1 MDFLEFDLQKLVNKL
16 LLACQDIIYSNI
28 NNQSMI
34 NYIVLDITNQVCDTY
49 ELQENYERYMILNV
63 AQLNITS
70 MIEKYN
76 NIGRLKNQ
84 VTKLQQ
90 LELPEQRSPE
100 WYALRKGMLTA
111 SSLAAA
117 LGDDHF
123 KSKNELILEKVES
136 KEIPFIP
143 NPITEWGVKYED
155 IAILFYEELYNV
167 KVLDFGLIPHP
178 TFKAFGASPDGICDD
193 TGNDEYV
200 ARMVEIKCPPKR
212 KFTKTCPPHYLMQVQ
227 GQMEVCDL
235 DHCDFFQVKIEDY
248 ENYEEYEK
256 DIFVNDDV
264 ILPGRTNLNYPKG
277 VTVSY
282 RKKTEIKLTYLY
294 PVLNMSDDEYKEWI
308 REKKIEIIEGGHEF
322 VESKWW
328 KISRY
333 ECTFIQRNYQ
343 WWNENVEHILKFY
356 TDMKMYK
363 SSPEKVSELKAE
375 IAKKK
380 KRNVKEVPLDEFMLI
395 SDEEDN

>member
-1 MDFLEFDLQKLVNKL
+1 MDIKRN
-16 LLACQDIIYSNI
+16 DIIEYI
-28 NNQSMI
+28 NG
-34 NYIVLDITNQVCDTY
+34 Y
-49 ELQENYERYMILNV
+49 EVDEQDLETLKHELYGVYTVDGDENKKYVIDLNV
-63 AQLNITS
+63 ESIVKENISNQKVYNERKEKLKGLKQL
-70 MIEKYN
+70 K
-76 NIGRLKNQ
+76 
-84 VTKLQQ
+84 
-90 LELPEQRSPE
+90 LPEQRSPE
-100 WYALRKGMLTA
+100 WYEMRKDKLTA
-111 SSLAAA
+111 SSLASAI
-117 LGDDHF
+117 GKCHF
-123 KSKNELILEKVES
+123 TTREELILS
-136 KEIPFIP
+136 KIEDTPYVS

-227 GQMEVCDL
+227 GQLEVCDL

-256 DIFVNDDV
+256 DIFVDDDV

-282 RKKTEIKLTYLY
+282 RKKNEIKLTYLY

-333 ECTFIQRNYQ
+333 ECTFIQRDYQ

-356 TDMKMYK
+356 NDLNMYK
-363 SSPEKVSELKAE
+363 SSPEKMKELKAE

-380 KRNVKEVPLDEFMLI
+380 KRNVKDIPLDDFMLI

>member
-1 MDFLEFDLQKLVNKL
+1 MDIKRNDIVDYINGYNVDEQNIETLKKELYELYSVDGDKNKEYVIDLNVE
-16 LLACQDIIYSNI
+16 S
-28 NNQSMI
+28 
-34 NYIVLDITNQVCDTY
+34 IVKENITNQKVY
-49 ELQENYERYMILNV
+49 NERK
-63 AQLNITS
+63 
-70 MIEKYN
+70 EK
-76 NIGRLKNQ
+76 LKGL
-84 VTKLQQ
+84 KE

-100 WYALRKGMLTA
+100 WYEMRKDKLTA
-111 SSLAAA
+111 SSLASAI
-117 LGDDHF
+117 GKCHF
-123 KSKNELILEKVES
+123 TTREELILSKIEDKPYES
-136 KEIPFIP
+136 

-227 GQMEVCDL
+227 GQLEVCDL

-248 ENYEEYEK
+248 ENYEEYKK
-256 DIFVNDDV
+256 DVFVNDDV

-282 RKKTEIKLTYLY
+282 RKKEEIKLTYLY
-294 PVLNMSDDEYKEWI
+294 PVLNMSDDEYHNWI
-308 REKKIEIIEGGHEF
+308 KEKKIEIIEQGHEF

-333 ECTFIQRNYQ
+333 ECTFIERDYN
-343 WWNENVEHILKFY
+343 WWNDNVEHILKFY
-356 TDMKMYK
+356 TDLQMYK
-363 SSPEKVSELKAE
+363 SDPNKLIELKNN
-375 IAKKK
+375 IAQTKKK
-380 KRNVKEVPLDEFMLI
+380 SKIKEVPLDNFMLI

>member
-1 MDFLEFDLQKLVNKL
+1 MDIKRDDIVDYINGYSVDEQDLETLKHELYDVYNVDGDENKIYVIDINVDSIVKENISNQKIYNERKEKL
-16 LLACQDIIYSNI
+16 
-28 NNQSMI
+28 
-34 NYIVLDITNQVCDTY
+34 
-49 ELQENYERYMILNV
+49 
-63 AQLNITS
+63 
-70 MIEKYN
+70 K
-76 NIGRLKNQ
+76 GLK
-84 VTKLQQ
+84 L

-100 WYALRKGMLTA
+100 WYEMRKEKLTA
-111 SSLAAA
+111 SSLASAI
-117 LGDDHF
+117 GKCHF
-123 KSKNELILEKVES
+123 TTREELILS
-136 KEIPFIP
+136 KIEDKPYVS

-200 ARMVEIKCPPKR
+200 GRMVEIKCPPKR

-227 GQMEVCDL
+227 GQLEVCDL

-248 ENYEEYEK
+248 ENFEEYEK
-256 DIFVNDDV
+256 DIFVDDDK

-282 RKKTEIKLTYLY
+282 RKKDEIKLTYLY
-294 PVLNMSDDEYKEWI
+294 PVLNMSDDEYKCWI
-308 REKKIEIIEGGHEF
+308 REKKVEIIEGGHEF

-333 ECTFIQRNYQ
+333 ECTFIQRDYQ
-343 WWNENVEHILKFY
+343 WWNGNVEHILKFY
-356 TDMKMYK
+356 TDLKMYK
-363 SSPEKVSELKAE
+363 STPEKISELKTE

-380 KRNVKEVPLDEFMLI
+380 KRNVKEVPLNEFMLI
-395 SDEEDN
+395 SDDEDN

>member
-1 MDFLEFDLQKLVNKL
+1 MDIKRNDIVEYINGYSVDEQDLETLKEEL
-16 LLACQDIIYSNI
+16 
-28 NNQSMI
+28 
-34 NYIVLDITNQVCDTY
+34 Y
-49 ELQENYERYMILNV
+49 ELYYVDGDENKKYVIDINV
-63 AQLNITS
+63 ESIVKENCSNQTVYNQRK
-70 MIEKYN
+70 EK
-76 NIGRLKNQ
+76 LKGL
-84 VTKLQQ
+84 KL

-100 WYALRKGMLTA
+100 WYEMRKGKLTA
-111 SSLAAA
+111 SSIASAI
-117 LGDDHF
+117 GKCHF
-123 KSKNELILEKVES
+123 TTREELILSKIEDKPYES
-136 KEIPFIP
+136 

-200 ARMVEIKCPPKR
+200 SRMVEIKCPPKR

-227 GQMEVCDL
+227 GQLEVCDL

-248 ENYEEYEK
+248 DNYEDYEK
-256 DIFVNDDV
+256 DIFVDDDV

-282 RKKTEIKLTYLY
+282 RKKDAISLTYLY
-294 PVLNMSDDEYKEWI
+294 PVLNMSDDGYKEWI
-308 REKKIEIIEGGHEF
+308 KEKKIEILNNGDEY

-328 KISRY
+328 KITRF
-333 ECTFIQRNYQ
+333 ECTLIERDYN

-356 TDMKMYK
+356 TDLQTYK
-363 SSPEKVSELKAE
+363 SDPTKLIELKKIIAE
-375 IAKKK
+375 SK
-380 KRNVKEVPLDEFMLI
+380 KRKSKKEIVINEFSLI

>member
-1 MDFLEFDLQKLVNKL
+1 MDIKRN
-16 LLACQDIIYSNI
+16 DIIEYI
-28 NNQSMI
+28 NG
-34 NYIVLDITNQVCDTY
+34 Y
-49 ELQENYERYMILNV
+49 EVNEQDLETLKHELYGVYTVDGDENKKYVIDLNV
-63 AQLNITS
+63 DSIVKENISNQKVYNERKEKLKGLKQL
-70 MIEKYN
+70 K
-76 NIGRLKNQ
+76 
-84 VTKLQQ
+84 
-90 LELPEQRSPE
+90 LPEQRSPE
-100 WYALRKGMLTA
+100 WYEMRKDKLTA
-111 SSLAAA
+111 SSLASAI
-117 LGDDHF
+117 GKCHF
-123 KSKNELILEKVES
+123 TTREELILS
-136 KEIPFIP
+136 KIEDTPYVS

-227 GQMEVCDL
+227 GQLEVCDL

-256 DIFVNDDV
+256 DIFVDDDV

-282 RKKTEIKLTYLY
+282 RKKNEIKLTYLY

-333 ECTFIQRNYQ
+333 ECTFIQRDYQ

-356 TDMKMYK
+356 NDLNMYK
-363 SSPEKVSELKAE
+363 SSPEKMKELKAE

-380 KRNVKEVPLDEFMLI
+380 KRNVKDIPLDEFMLI
-395 SDEEDN
+395 SDDEDN

>member
-1 MDFLEFDLQKLVNKL
+1 MDIKRNDIVDYINGYNVDEQNIETLKKELYELYSVDGDKNKEYVIDLNVE
-16 LLACQDIIYSNI
+16 S
-28 NNQSMI
+28 
-34 NYIVLDITNQVCDTY
+34 IVKENITNQKVY
-49 ELQENYERYMILNV
+49 NERK
-63 AQLNITS
+63 
-70 MIEKYN
+70 EK
-76 NIGRLKNQ
+76 LKGL
-84 VTKLQQ
+84 KE

-100 WYALRKGMLTA
+100 WYEMRKDKLTA
-111 SSLAAA
+111 SSLASAI
-117 LGDDHF
+117 GKCHF
-123 KSKNELILEKVES
+123 TTREELILSKIEDKPYES
-136 KEIPFIP
+136 

-227 GQMEVCDL
+227 GQLEVCDL

-248 ENYEEYEK
+248 ENYEEYKK
-256 DIFVNDDV
+256 DVFINDDV

-282 RKKTEIKLTYLY
+282 RKKEEIKLTYLY
-294 PVLNMSDDEYKEWI
+294 PVLNMSDDEYHNWI
-308 REKKIEIIEGGHEF
+308 KEKKIEIIEQGHEF

-333 ECTFIQRNYQ
+333 ECTFIERDYN
-343 WWNENVEHILKFY
+343 WWNDNVEHILKFY
-356 TDMKMYK
+356 TDLQMYK
-363 SSPEKVSELKAE
+363 SDPNKLIELKNN
-375 IAKKK
+375 IAQTKK
-380 KRNVKEVPLDEFMLI
+380 KRKIKEVPLDNFMLI

>member
-1 MDFLEFDLQKLVNKL
+1 MDIKRN
-16 LLACQDIIYSNI
+16 DIIEYI
-28 NNQSMI
+28 NG
-34 NYIVLDITNQVCDTY
+34 Y
-49 ELQENYERYMILNV
+49 EVDEQDLETLKHELYGVYTVDGDENKKYVIDLNV
-63 AQLNITS
+63 ESIVKENISNQKVYNKRKEKLKGLKQL
-70 MIEKYN
+70 K
-76 NIGRLKNQ
+76 
-84 VTKLQQ
+84 
-90 LELPEQRSPE
+90 LPEQRSPE
-100 WYALRKGMLTA
+100 WYEMRKDKLTA
-111 SSLAAA
+111 SSLASAI
-117 LGDDHF
+117 GKCHF
-123 KSKNELILEKVES
+123 TTREELILS
-136 KEIPFIP
+136 KIEDTPYVS

-227 GQMEVCDL
+227 GQLEVCDL

-256 DIFVNDDV
+256 DIFVDDDV

-282 RKKTEIKLTYLY
+282 RKKNEIKLTYLY

-333 ECTFIQRNYQ
+333 ECTFIQRDYQ
-343 WWNENVEHILKFY
+343 WWNENIEHILKFY
-356 TDMKMYK
+356 TDLKMYK
-363 SSPEKVSELKAE
+363 STPEKISELKAE

-380 KRNVKEVPLDEFMLI
+380 KRNIKEVPLNEFMLI
-395 SDEEDN
+395 SDDEDN

>member
-1 MDFLEFDLQKLVNKL
+1 MDIKRDDIVDYINGYSVDEQDLETLKQELYDVYNVDGDENKIYVIDINVDSIVKENISNQKIYNERKEKL
-16 LLACQDIIYSNI
+16 
-28 NNQSMI
+28 
-34 NYIVLDITNQVCDTY
+34 
-49 ELQENYERYMILNV
+49 
-63 AQLNITS
+63 
-70 MIEKYN
+70 K
-76 NIGRLKNQ
+76 GLK
-84 VTKLQQ
+84 L

-100 WYALRKGMLTA
+100 WYEMRKEKLTA
-111 SSLAAA
+111 SSLASAI
-117 LGDDHF
+117 GKCHF
-123 KSKNELILEKVES
+123 TTREELILS
-136 KEIPFIP
+136 KIEDKPYVS

-200 ARMVEIKCPPKR
+200 GRMVEIKCPPKR

-227 GQMEVCDL
+227 GQLEVCDL

-248 ENYEEYEK
+248 ENFEEYEK
-256 DIFVNDDV
+256 DIFVDDDK

-282 RKKTEIKLTYLY
+282 RKKDEIKLTYLY
-294 PVLNMSDDEYKEWI
+294 PVLNMSDDEYKCWI
-308 REKKIEIIEGGHEF
+308 REKKVEIIEGGHEF

-333 ECTFIQRNYQ
+333 ECTFIQRDYQ
-343 WWNENVEHILKFY
+343 WWNGNVEHILKFY
-356 TDMKMYK
+356 TDLKMYK
-363 SSPEKVSELKAE
+363 STPEKISELKTE

-380 KRNVKEVPLDEFMLI
+380 KRNVKEVPLNEFMLI
-395 SDEEDN
+395 SDDEDN